1 MGPRRRGKGGKGLA
15 VVDGLDPEEMTKEQL
30 LQHMLRMRQ
39 ELDRERQERNSFQ
52 LECNRIQGY
61 WEITRRELEERK
73 AELRTRDREMEEAQE
88 RHQLEIKVY
97 KQKVKHLL
105 HEQQEN
111 LTELK
116 AEGVLSLRKAQKDH
130 WEQEE
135 DMWKEKHSLNAR
147 LKEQEL
153 ANEAAISKLCLKH
166 EEEMS
171 RLRSDFELQTKE
183 MEAKYTRKMQALRDE
198 LDLRRKTEIHE
209 LEERKNTQISELIGN
224 HEGAFGAIKNYYNDI
239 TAKNL
244 TLINLLKEQ
253 VEELKKKQAVLEKEK
268 ADVLRENKGLAEP
281 LHEAQEQ
288 VAELQKKLV
297 NYYRDKEALVV
308 SAQPC
313 PSMGSATWCAV
324 IAGQSKSCSACC
336 VFVGSQMGIQRE
348 TATESSPTAG
358 GLVWLL
364 PGFLSA
370 VHSPPSPE
378 HISNTSQIILCS
390 LILLSHSQNS
400 KAHLKIAQKELKDLQ
415 WEHEVLEQRFSQ
427 VQSERDDLYQNFT
440 RAINEVQQKTGYK
453 NLLLEHKLHSLLS
466 LLEQKE
472 VELSE
477 VLAAADID
485 PSALSLVSHKLEDVL
500 NSKNATIQDL
510 QIQLARVCKAHNDML
525 QTFEAK
531 LTAFGI
537 PLDNLGFQPLSFP
550 LPGQELGKGPAGLV
564 SVPT

>member
-1 MGPRRRGKGGKGLA
+1 MAPKKKAGKGGKGPA
-15 VVDGLDPEEMTKEQL
+15 VVDALAPEDMSREQL
-30 LQHMLRMRQ
+30 LEHMVHLRE

-52 LECNRIQGY
+52 LECNRIQSF

-73 AELRTRDREMEEAQE
+73 AELRNRDREMEEAEE

-116 AEGVLSLRKAQKDH
+116 AEGVLSLRRAQKDH
-130 WEQEE
+130 WDQEQEL
-135 DMWKEKHSLNAR
+135 WKEKRSLNIR

-153 ANEAAISKLCLKH
+153 ANEAAITKLCLKH
-166 EEEMS
+166 EEEMA

-198 LDLRRKTEIHE
+198 MDLRRKTEIHE
-209 LEERKNTQISELIGN
+209 LEERKNTQISELMGN

-239 TAKNL
+239 TTKNL

-253 VEELKKKQAVLEKEK
+253 VEDLKKKEAALEKEK
-268 ADVLRENKGLAEP
+268 ADVLRENKGLTEP
-281 LHEAQEQ
+281 LQEAQEL

-297 NYYRDKEALVV
+297 HYYRDKEAL
-308 SAQPC
+308 
-313 PSMGSATWCAV
+313 M
-324 IAGQSKSCSACC
+324 
-336 VFVGSQMGIQRE
+336 
-348 TATESSPTAG
+348 
-358 GLVWLL
+358 
-364 PGFLSA
+364 
-370 VHSPPSPE
+370 
-378 HISNTSQIILCS
+378 
-390 LILLSHSQNS
+390 NS
-400 KAHLKIAQKELKDLQ
+400 KAHLKITQKELKDLQ
-415 WEHEVLEQRFSQ
+415 WEHEVLEQRFSKE
-427 VQSERDDLYQNFT
+427 ERDDLYQKFT
-440 RAINEVQQKTGYK
+440 RAINEVQQKTGFK
-453 NLLLEHKLHSLLS
+453 NLLLERKLHGLLT

-477 VLAAADID
+477 VVAASNLE

-510 QIQLARVCKAHNDML
+510 QLQLARVCKAHNDML

-550 LPGQELGKGPAGLV
+550 FPGQELGQGPAGLV

>member
-1 MGPRRRGKGGKGLA
+1 MGPKRRGKGGKGLA

-52 LECNRIQGY
+52 LECNRIQAY

-135 DMWKEKHSLNAR
+135 EMWKEKHSLNAR

-288 VAELQKKLV
+288 VAELQRKLV
-297 NYYRDKEALVV
+297 NYYRDKEALV
-308 SAQPC
+308 
-313 PSMGSATWCAV
+313 
-324 IAGQSKSCSACC
+324 
-336 VFVGSQMGIQRE
+336 
-348 TATESSPTAG
+348 
-358 GLVWLL
+358 
-364 PGFLSA
+364 
-370 VHSPPSPE
+370 
-378 HISNTSQIILCS
+378 
-390 LILLSHSQNS
+390 NS
-400 KAHLKIAQKELKDLQ
+400 KAHLKVAQKELKDLQ

-477 VLAAADID
+477 ILAAADLD

>member
-1 MGPRRRGKGGKGLA
+1 
-15 VVDGLDPEEMTKEQL
+15 
-30 LQHMLRMRQ
+30 
-39 ELDRERQERNSFQ
+39 
-52 LECNRIQGY
+52 
-61 WEITRRELEERK
+61 
-73 AELRTRDREMEEAQE
+73 
-88 RHQLEIKVY
+88 
-97 KQKVKHLL
+97 
-105 HEQQEN
+105 
-111 LTELK
+111 
-116 AEGVLSLRKAQKDH
+116 
-130 WEQEE
+130 
-135 DMWKEKHSLNAR
+135 
-147 LKEQEL
+147 
-153 ANEAAISKLCLKH
+153 
-166 EEEMS
+166 
-171 RLRSDFELQTKE
+171 E

-253 VEELKKKQAVLEKEK
+253 VEELKKKEAVLEKEK
-268 ADVLRENKGLAEP
+268 ADVVRENKGLTEP
-281 LHEAQEQ
+281 LHEAQEL

-297 NYYRDKEALVV
+297 NYYRDKEAL
-308 SAQPC
+308 
-313 PSMGSATWCAV
+313 M
-324 IAGQSKSCSACC
+324 K
-336 VFVGSQMGIQRE
+336 
-348 TATESSPTAG
+348 
-358 GLVWLL
+358 
-364 PGFLSA
+364 
-370 VHSPPSPE
+370 
-378 HISNTSQIILCS
+378 
-390 LILLSHSQNS
+390 S

-427 VQSERDDLYQNFT
+427 VQEERDDLYQNFT

-453 NLLLEHKLHSLLS
+453 NLLLERKLHGLLT

-477 VLAAADID
+477 VLAASNLD

-550 LPGQELGKGPAGLV
+550 IPGQ
-564 SVPT
+564 

>member
-1 MGPRRRGKGGKGLA
+1 MAPKKRGGKGA
-15 VVDGLDPEEMTKEQL
+15 KGPTVVDALAPEDMSKEQL
-30 LQHMLRMRQ
+30 LEHMVRLRQ

-52 LECNRIQGY
+52 LECNRIQGC

-116 AEGVLSLRKAQKDH
+116 AEGVLSLRRAQKDH
-130 WEQEE
+130 WEQEQE
-135 DMWKEKHSLNAR
+135 LWKEKRSLNIR
-147 LKEQEL
+147 LNEQEL
-153 ANEAAISKLCLKH
+153 ANEAAITNLCLKH
-166 EEEMS
+166 EEEMA
-171 RLRSDFELQTKE
+171 RLRSDFELQTKAGPNPHSFE

-253 VEELKKKQAVLEKEK
+253 VEELKKKEAVLEKEK
-268 ADVLRENKGLAEP
+268 ADVMRENKGLTEP
-281 LHEAQEQ
+281 LQEAQEL

-297 NYYRDKEALVV
+297 HYYRDKEAL
-308 SAQPC
+308 
-313 PSMGSATWCAV
+313 MT
-324 IAGQSKSCSACC
+324 
-336 VFVGSQMGIQRE
+336 
-348 TATESSPTAG
+348 
-358 GLVWLL
+358 
-364 PGFLSA
+364 
-370 VHSPPSPE
+370 
-378 HISNTSQIILCS
+378 
-390 LILLSHSQNS
+390 S

-427 VQSERDDLYQNFT
+427 VQEERDDLYQNFT
-440 RAINEVQQKTGYK
+440 KAINEVQQKTGFK
-453 NLLLEHKLHSLLS
+453 NLLLERKLHGLLT

-477 VLAAADID
+477 VLAASNLD
-485 PSALSLVSHKLEDVL
+485 PSALALVSHKLEDML

-525 QTFEAK
+525 QTFKAK

-550 LPGQELGKGPAGLV
+550 IPGQELGQGPAGLV